1 MALSSPLNVSTKDDQ
16 TIRPDQVP
24 SPQRSIA
31 HPPEDAPTAAKKF
44 DESASATEPN
54 NAEPVTPRPT
64 SIDSSN
70 PPSLQPYSTF
80 ILQSFSTSNNFFR
93 NVQWCMDGSSLL
105 GVTEHASLEILDLTD
120 QDDRIELKHRLSL
133 PQPAPILSTAWFP
146 AASSS
151 DPASFCLVAAV
162 RDTPIKLFDASDGRV
177 RASYRIVD
185 HRERFIAPHC
195 MAFNM
200 YMNRLYCGFEDAI
213 EVFDVHCPGEG
224 TRLHTIPTKKSR
236 DGMRGEHG
244 RPSTELARGDEG
256 GVTQIRFNPIQPH
269 ILYAAF
275 RRTPMIARW
284 DLRNPSEPDLLYDRG
299 LASTNQRLGFDL
311 SLNGRWLTA
320 GDEGGQI
327 STFDALGETGQV
339 STISAH
345 NDSIGAI
352 NFHPTKPYLVSTSG
366 SRHFRDT
373 DWVTSDSDDSGEP
386 ENPGTTVMCAQ
397 HYYRKK
403 YEEDAPEAR
412 LIRGRISNPVRTL
425 QPDSPDGHPDRE
437 DDCCDSYNQSLLSAE
452 HSRRK
457 TYTGPTRPLR
467 VAFTTVIAPHICV
480 LFVAPCSRR
489 LHRSLCLFHSTFGE
503 HNVLAAELFQSIFP
517 PFLFICSH
525 PPAPSLHAY
534 DPVRPPTQ
542 LARWLGPGGTPVR
555 RTASPAPTPCVYR
568 SGSYAHLLSPYH
580 FDITIGGQPP
590 QRVIFELYDGVVP
603 KTAENFR
610 ALCTGTKQ
618 NGDPLDG
625 FAPGVKPYAGS
636 TFHRIIPGFMC
647 QGGDFT
653 NHNGTGGKSIYGNKF
668 ADENFQIKHTKPG
681 LLSMAN
687 AGPNTNGS
695 QFFITTAATSWL
707 DGKHVVFGEV
717 VKGLEVVKAME
728 AVGSADGK
736 TRQPV
741 KIADCGVL

>member
-162 RDTPIKLFDASDGRV
+162 RDTPIKLFDASDGIISSL
-177 RASYRIVD
+177 A
-185 HRERFIAPHC
+185 FAPDWSGTY
-195 MAFNM
+195 AAGSFGGVIG
-200 YMNRLYCGFEDAI
+200 LFTEDTGGQ
-213 EVFDVHCPGEG
+213 VQNWLEG
-224 TRLHTIPTKKSR
+224 T
-236 DGMRGEHG
+236 
-244 RPSTELARGDEG
+244 EG

-327 STFDALGETGQV
+327 STFDALGERGQV

-412 LIRGRISNPVRTL
+412 LIRGRISNPIRTL

-452 HSRRK
+452 HS
-457 TYTGPTRPLR
+457 TSC
-467 VAFTTVIAPHICV
+467 I
-480 LFVAPCSRR
+480 
-489 LHRSLCLFHSTFGE
+489 
-503 HNVLAAELFQSIFP
+503 
-517 PFLFICSH
+517 
-525 PPAPSLHAY
+525 
-534 DPVRPPTQ
+534 TQ
-542 LARWLGPGGTPVR
+542 F
-555 RTASPAPTPCVYR
+555 SPTPMTMPMSFEMRRYIKTLFTPHTVAI
-568 SGSYAHLLSPYH
+568 AHYNWVQTF

>member
-80 ILQSFSTSNNFFR
+80 ILPSFSTSNNFFR

-146 AASSS
+146 TASSS

-224 TRLHTIPTKKSR
+224 TRLHTIPTKKRIISSLAFAP
-236 DGMRGEHG
+236 DWSGTYAAGSFRGAIG
-244 RPSTELARGDEG
+244 LFTEDTGGQVQNWLEGTEG

-311 SLNGRWLTA
+311 SLDGRWLTA

-327 STFDALGETGQV
+327 STFDALGERGQV

-386 ENPGTTVMCAQ
+386 ENPGTIVMCAQ
-397 HYYRKK
+397 HYHRKS
-403 YEEDAPEAR
+403 YEEDAPEVR
-412 LIRGRISNPVRTL
+412 LIRGRISNPIRTL

-452 HSRRK
+452 HS
-457 TYTGPTRPLR
+457 TSC
-467 VAFTTVIAPHICV
+467 I
-480 LFVAPCSRR
+480 
-489 LHRSLCLFHSTFGE
+489 
-503 HNVLAAELFQSIFP
+503 
-517 PFLFICSH
+517 
-525 PPAPSLHAY
+525 
-534 DPVRPPTQ
+534 TQ
-542 LARWLGPGGTPVR
+542 F
-555 RTASPAPTPCVYR
+555 SPTPMTMPMSFEMRRYIKTLFMPHTVAI
-568 SGSYAHLLSPYH
+568 AHYNWANPY
-580 FDITIGGQPP
+580 FDITIGGQSAGRITF
-590 QRVIFELYDGVVP
+590 QLYHDVVP

-618 NGDPLDG
+618 SGDPLDG

-717 VKGLEVVKAME
+717 VKGLDVVKAME